1 MVPVWY
7 LASMLAP
14 ILFLMIQAAHI
25 GQDDQRASHLY
36 AQCQATVRIMECIR
50 YVEEFLDGLDLGGNK
65 KICVGGASF
74 GTVARVYVKYMQA
87 NPKMMDLHESIALA
101 LALAESYPCPTPAEK

>member
-1 MVPVWY
+1 MDGSENSKDVDSSV
-7 LASMLAP
+7 
-14 ILFLMIQAAHI
+14 
-25 GQDDQRASHLY
+25 
-36 AQCQATVRIMECIR
+36 ECIR